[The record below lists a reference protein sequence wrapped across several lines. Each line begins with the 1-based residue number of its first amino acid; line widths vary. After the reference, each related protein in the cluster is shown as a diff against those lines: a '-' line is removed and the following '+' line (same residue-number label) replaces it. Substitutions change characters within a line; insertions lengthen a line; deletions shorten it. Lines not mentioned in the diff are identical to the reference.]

1 MLVKKLQVMLFS
13 IFISM
18 LLGSIA
24 LASSQ
29 TGELVR
35 DNYYVLQSISLGDA
49 NNKTSNFSTSG
60 KLSVLKKNNE
70 NNTIDYELWTQGNV
84 SSGSQADGKES
95 VFGPVKFN
103 RNSRTQ
109 EVSFSTKG
117 FALTETVVNQVIS
130 QVRRNRQIKGGLT
143 QEVTLDLLG
152 SYLPQKLTFHLN
164 AQKIKLKSGINAL
177 LIRSYSDVF
186 KINVLPTDSSAD
198 NGYFLGMF
206 KEAFIY
212 NPGERRL
219 YQMTSEFDVRK
230 GNESLQIQDAAF
242 LVGSNGLPVNPLIDM
257 REMLNIKKSDKPAG
271 LTSMPQWAM
280 QAIKVQQV
288 VALSSVTTA
297 ERASNPG
304 MLPILSQI
312 VELDGFAGIA
322 GLPSS
327 SSLIEAY
334 GKANGGQAGELA
346 GKFFSTVG
354 SEAIGASGV
363 LPETLLASSVP
374 LVPALATAYSVYTMY
389 SIAAELSAMALAAD
403 IGKLTPFEW
412 PKCAPMECLAQA
424 DKAFDLKE
432 PYQPPADP
440 GDVPEVS
447 NPSGGSGWGTAA
459 WVAGGAAV
467 IGGGVALGLSASKNL
482 TKDDSNSNC
491 KNFTTQVNQCHVV
504 TNGASMEGFLV
515 PVSCGSCPSGSYDS
529 GSRDNISAG
538 GPYLQCL
545 CN

>member
-1 MLVKKLQVMLFS
+1 MQIKNLQVMLFS
-13 IFISM
+13 MFMFI
-18 LLGSIA
+18 LLGGVAIA
-24 LASSQ
+24 S
-29 TGELVR
+29 TGTSELVR
-35 DNYYVLQSISLGDA
+35 DNYYVLQSVSFGDA
-49 NNKTSNFSTSG
+49 SNNISGFSTTG
-60 KLSVLKKNNE
+60 NLSVLKKNI
-70 NNTIDYELWTQGNV
+70 NNSVDYELWTQGTI
-84 SSGSQADGKES
+84 SSGSQTEKKES
-95 VFGPVKFN
+95 VFGPVKFT
-103 RNSRTQ
+103 RNSRTE

-117 FALTETVVNQVIS
+117 FALTETVVNQILS
-130 QVRRNRQIKGGLT
+130 QVKRNRKIKGELT

-164 AQKIKLKSGINAL
+164 AQKIKLKSGVKAL

-186 KINVLPTDSSAD
+186 KIDILPTDSST
-198 NGYFLGMF
+198 NSGYFLGMF

-219 YQMTSEFDVRK
+219 YQMTSEFSARK

-242 LVGSNGLPVNPLIDM
+242 LLGSNGMPANPLIDM

-271 LTSMPQWAM
+271 LTSMPQWAL
-280 QAIKVQQV
+280 QAIKAQQV
-288 VALSSVTTA
+288 LALSSVTTA

-304 MLPILSQI
+304 MLAILAQI
-312 VELDGFAGIA
+312 VELDGFSGIA

-327 SSLIEAY
+327 SGLIEAY
-334 GKANGGQAGELA
+334 GKANGGQAGEQA

-363 LPETLLASSVP
+363 LPETLLASTVP
-374 LVPALATAYSVYTMY
+374 IVPVLATAYSVYTMY
-389 SIAAELSAMALAAD
+389 GIAAELSAMALAAD

-412 PKCAPMECLAQA
+412 PKCVPMECLAQA

-440 GDVPEVS
+440 GDVPEAP
-447 NPSGGSGWGTAA
+447 NPSGSSGWSTAA

-467 IGGGVALGLSASKNL
+467 IGGGVALGLNAAKNL
-482 TKDDSNSNC
+482 SKDDSNSNC
-491 KNFTTQVNQCHVV
+491 KNYTTQVNQCH
-504 TNGASMEGFLV
+504 TTSNGISFEGFLV
-515 PVSCGSCPSGSYDS
+515 PVSCGSCPSGSYNS
-529 GSRDNISAG
+529 GSNDNVTAG
-538 GPYLQCL
+538 GPYLQCI